1 MIKMEISAKDT
12 ERSVVM
18 KFQAKTY
25 KRLGAMVGAIA
36 GMFLM
41 IIAVCAGKNMLGALL
56 LLAAIVMGTVVG
68 SGIEKKHSKK

>member
-1 MIKMEISAKDT
+1 
-12 ERSVVM
+12 M